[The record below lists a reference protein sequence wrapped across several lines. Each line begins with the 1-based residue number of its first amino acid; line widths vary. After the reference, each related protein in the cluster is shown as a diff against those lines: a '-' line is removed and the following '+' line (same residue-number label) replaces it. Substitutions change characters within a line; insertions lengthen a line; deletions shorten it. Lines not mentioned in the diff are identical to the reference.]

1 LSPSDCY
8 EAYAEMGIHY
18 GDSHRAIDSI
28 YIGKNGVLA
37 KLTMPPVI
45 SDTEDHYVLHPSMID
60 SAFQASIGL
69 RLGSDTRL
77 ADRKAML
84 PFA

>member
-1 LSPSDCY
+1 
-8 EAYAEMGIHY
+8 MGIHY

-28 YIGKNGVLA
+28 YTGENGVLA

-45 SDTEDHYVLHPSMID
+45 SDTVDHYVLHPSMID

-69 RLGSDTRL
+69 RLGSDMRL
-77 ADRKAML
+77 ADRKA
-84 PFA
+84 